1 MQPHEPFGPGHVGAG
16 RSGPAQT
23 EGSPSGELYDWYRR
37 GMALLESGDAA
48 AAAQLLARARAG
60 APDSASIGEAH
71 ARALFDA
78 GHYDDA
84 ASAFGEL
91 VELVPGDD
99 YARFGLGLSLSRMD
113 RLTAAAEHL
122 ALAVAMRPDRTEYTQ
137 ALRHVRA
144 TLRAREEAVRQPAA
158 PPAGDVPAGRPD
170 ATPDAGGSAPSDA
183 GGSAAI
189 DAGGSAAIDT
199 GGSAAGPADG
209 AGA

>member
-1 MQPHEPFGPGHVGAG
+1 MPQPHEPLEPGQPEPEQTESAW
-16 RSGPAQT
+16 SAGPASLD
-23 EGSPSGELYDWYRR
+23 GVPAGELYDWYRR

-78 GHYDDA
+78 GHYDAA

-99 YARFGLGLSLSRMD
+99 YARFGLGLALSRLD
-113 RLTAAAEHL
+113 RFTAAAEHL
-122 ALAVAMRPDRTEYTQ
+122 ALAVAMRPDRREYSQ

-144 TLRAREEAVRQPAA
+144 TLRAREEAAGGGPAA
-158 PPAGDVPAGRPD
+158 QGPGAQGPGAQRAAGRPER
-170 ATPDAGGSAPSDA
+170 G
-183 GGSAAI
+183 AA
-189 DAGGSAAIDT
+189 S
-199 GGSAAGPADG
+199 
-209 AGA
+209 